1 MIQKDEYYDGG
12 DQDIDIDQLNA
23 LEKENFDKN
32 FESIISFVVKEE
44 KPKSKQPFENLS
56 LSSSTSASI
65 EENPI
70 TKFNSLKTKID
81 ELEKD
86 LKVYSES
93 QNLIQH
99 NETLDEYFERLKK
112 LKETSNFIANSKNYS
127 ELKKILDSNKNNNE
141 KNIDKYKILQM
152 KMVENLNKH
161 LINRA
166 NIINQLKV
174 ENPKEYN
181 DIEYELY
188 ITPETQ
194 KIKKVSKII
203 EIKQKLEK
211 IKEKLGNIQLEND
224 KENLISIVKDLKDKV
239 KIYDSDFKK
248 KIEEQKNIISK
259 RVKEMNMNYDF
270 YNIIDK
276 GYLDDL
282 FSGFKNSEEIE
293 EIITETVNKMETL
306 KDRHEISAFVGLK
319 LQEMIEQQVKLG
331 NDISDNTEILIN
343 LKKNIKN
350 NVEIMKKNLA
360 LLKTK
365 LGVK

>member
-12 DQDIDIDQLNA
+12 DEDIDIDKLNA

-32 FESIISFVVKEE
+32 FESIISFQVKEI
-44 KPKSKQPFENLS
+44 PKSKQPKVNLA
-56 LSSSTSASI
+56 LSSSTSASSD
-65 EENPI
+65 ENPI
-70 TKFNSLKTKID
+70 TRFNILKTKID

-86 LKVYSES
+86 IKIYSQS
-93 QNLIQH
+93 QNLVEH
-99 NETLDEYFERLKK
+99 NETLDEYFERFKK
-112 LKETSNFIANSKNYS
+112 LKEASNFIANSKNYS
-127 ELKKILDSNKNNNE
+127 ELKKILDSNKNNE
-141 KNIDKYKILQM
+141 KNIDKFKLLQM

-166 NIINQLKV
+166 NIINKLRTQ
-174 ENPKEYN
+174 NPEEYN
-181 DIEYELY
+181 NIEYELY

-203 EIKQKLEK
+203 QIKEKLDK

-224 KENLISIVKDLKDKV
+224 KDNLILIVKDLKNKI
-239 KIYDSDFKK
+239 KIYDTDFKK

-259 RVKEMNMNYDF
+259 SVKEMDMNFEF
-270 YNIIDK
+270 YNILDK

-293 EIITETVNKMETL
+293 EIITDTVTKMENL

-319 LQEMIEQQVKLG
+319 LQEMIDQQVKLG

-350 NVEIMKKNLA
+350 NVEIMKKNLSI
-360 LLKTK
+360 LKSK
-365 LGVK
+365 LGLK